1 MLLTTST
8 DMEKLK
14 NMFNIPGKINHV
26 KQAAI
31 DIEISAGVMFDYH
44 TWIPASHHQK
54 YFGNNVVPH
63 YQHLRLQIELD
74 NTVLLDQAVGTDKIK
89 FHHDFLDSETDCD
102 HLLKITIQGIEPEF
116 NQFYQ
121 NKDVF
126 TMLKIDNISVENL
139 PMQYVLEQ
147 TGQYYCNNT
156 IESTSRYLGYNGSC
170 VLKFTTPIYVWL
182 FSNDELIKNTVDEV
196 TQL

>member
-1 MLLTTST
+1 
-8 DMEKLK
+8 
-14 NMFNIPGKINHV
+14 MFNIPGKINHV

-31 DIEISAGVMFDYH
+31 DIEISAGVMFDYQ
-44 TWIPASHHQK
+44 TWIPATQHQQ

-74 NTVLLDQAVGTDKIK
+74 NTVLLNQSVGTDKIK
-89 FHHDFLDSETDCD
+89 FHHDFVDSETDCD
-102 HLLKITIQGIEPEF
+102 HLLKITIQGMEPEF

-121 NKDVF
+121 DKDVF
-126 TMLKIDNISVENL
+126 TMLKIDNISIENL

-156 IESTSRYLGYNGSC
+156 IESTSRYLGHNGSC
-170 VLKFTTPIYVWL
+170 VLKFTTPIYGWL
-182 FSNDELIKNTVDEV
+182 FSNGELIKHIVDEV
-196 TQL
+196 NNYETF